1 MTKTRY
7 PKCPYC
13 GTTYRT
19 QSSFDYALVELATKS
34 WVTERKVK
42 CPGCEAEYLIT
53 LTLMYYGK
61 RIKGGEHGKM
71 EREEESGEGG
81 DQE

>member
-1 MTKTRY
+1 MTNTRY

-13 GTTYRT
+13 GTMYRQ
-19 QSSFDYALVELATKS
+19 QSTFDYALLDLATKG
-34 WVTERKVK
+34 WIKEQRVK
-42 CPGCEAEYLIT
+42 CSGCEAEYLIT

-61 RIKGGEHGKM
+61 KIK
-71 EREEESGEGG
+71 GG